1 MSVLEERIKSVY
13 SGLTKQERKAADY
26 CLHND
31 ASIFNTTVSE
41 LAENSGTT
49 QATWSR
55 FAKTLGYS
63 GLKELKRDLFDQAK
77 KAEKANPRIEFKD
90 VNEYTSLQ
98 AIADNICATST
109 QAIQTTYR
117 LFDAATFDEAV
128 TSIIAARQI
137 QIFGVGNG
145 GLAAYD
151 LYCKFLRLSYHVVF
165 NTDPHNALMTAS
177 QLEAGD
183 AAIFLCDS
191 GRTESILRLVQIA
204 KDGGATTIAITK
216 LGNSPL
222 AQACH
227 HVLFTTSPEIDKKS
241 GVTSSR
247 FSQLYLVDLLYTAV
261 ANRDYESIRGHLQN
275 SYNIFHGMNAY

>member
-13 SGLTKQERKAADY
+13 PALTREERKAADY
-26 CLHND
+26 CLRND
-31 ASIFNTTVSE
+31 ATIFNTTVGE
-41 LAENSGTT
+41 LAAASGTT

-55 FAKTLGYS
+55 FAKTLGYT
-63 GLKELKRDLFDQAK
+63 GLKGLRRDLFDQAK
-77 KAEKANPRIEFKD
+77 KAEKSTPRIEFKD
-90 VNEYTSLQ
+90 VSEYTSLQ

-128 TSIIAARQI
+128 SRLIAADQI
-137 QIFGVGNG
+137 QIFGVGNAS
-145 GLAAYD
+145 LAAYD
-151 LYCKFLRLSYHVVF
+151 LYCKLLRLSYHVVF
-165 NTDPHNALMTAS
+165 NQDPHNCLMTVS
-177 QLEAGD
+177 QLSARD
-183 AAIFLCDS
+183 MAIFLCDS

-204 KDGGATTIAITK
+204 KEGGAGTIAITK

-222 AQACH
+222 AQACD

-247 FSQLYLVDLLYTAV
+247 FSQLYLVDLLYTAI
-261 ANRDYESIRGHLQN
+261 ANRDYANIRGHLLS
-275 SYNIFHGMNAY
+275 SYNVFHELNAY